1 VAKKSF
7 DDSIRD
13 RIQKYGVLVVVVVEK
28 IETVGPLM
36 ETLMKADVWGLELT
50 LRTPVA
56 LDALRI
62 IKKQYPGMLAG
73 IGTVLT
79 PEQVRV
85 IAEEGAD
92 FAVAPGTNRRVIE
105 ESLKLGLSFAPGIS
119 TASDIE
125 TALEYDFRLMKFF
138 PAELM
143 GGINYLNG
151 INGPYE
157 HLGIEYIPLGGLNEK
172 NMQDYLNQKRVAAVG
187 GSWIAKRDLL
197 GAKDWEAIFRNAEAA
212 RRIVKR
218 VRANE

>member
-1 VAKKSF
+1 MAKKSF

-13 RIQKYGVLVVVVVEK
+13 RIRTYGVLVVVVVEK

-79 PEQVRV
+79 PQQVRV

>member
-1 VAKKSF
+1 
-7 DDSIRD
+7 
-13 RIQKYGVLVVVVVEK
+13 
-28 IETVGPLM
+28 M
-36 ETLMKADVWGLELT
+36 
-50 LRTPVA
+50 RTPVA

>member
-1 VAKKSF
+1 MAKKSF

-13 RIQKYGVLVVVVVEK
+13 RIRKYGVLVVVVVEK

>member
-1 VAKKSF
+1 MAKKSF

-13 RIQKYGVLVVVVVEK
+13 RIRKYGVLVVVVVEK

-125 TALEYDFRLMKFF
+125 TALEYDFRLMKFS

-197 GAKDWEAIFRNAEAA
+197 GAKDWDAIFRNAEAA

>member
-1 VAKKSF
+1 MAKKSF

-13 RIQKYGVLVVVVVEK
+13 RIRKYGVLVVVVVEK

-85 IAEEGAD
+85 IEEEGAD

-138 PAELM
+138 PAELL

-197 GAKDWEAIFRNAEAA
+197 GAKDWDAIFRNAEAA

>member
-1 VAKKSF
+1 MAKKSF

-13 RIQKYGVLVVVVVEK
+13 RIRKYGVLVVVVVEK

-138 PAELM
+138 PAELL

>member
-1 VAKKSF
+1 MAKKSF

-13 RIQKYGVLVVVVVEK
+13 RIRKYGVLVVVVVEK

-79 PEQVRV
+79 PQQVRV

-125 TALEYDFRLMKFF
+125 TALEYDFRLMKFS

>member
-1 VAKKSF
+1 MAKKSF

-13 RIQKYGVLVVVVVEK
+13 RIRKYGVLVVVVVEK

-36 ETLMKADVWGLELT
+36 ETLIKADVWGLELT

>member
-1 VAKKSF
+1 MAKKSF

-13 RIQKYGVLVVVVVEK
+13 RIRKYGVLVVVVVEK

-138 PAELM
+138 PAELL

-197 GAKDWEAIFRNAEAA
+197 GAKDWDAIFRNAEAA

>member
-1 VAKKSF
+1 MAKKSF

-13 RIQKYGVLVVVVVEK
+13 RIRKYGVLVVVVVEK

-36 ETLMKADVWGLELT
+36 ETLIKADVWGLELT

-138 PAELM
+138 PAELL

-197 GAKDWEAIFRNAEAA
+197 GAKDWDAIFRNAEAA

>member
-1 VAKKSF
+1 MAKKSF

-13 RIQKYGVLVVVVVEK
+13 RIRKYGVLVVVVVEK

-79 PEQVRV
+79 PQQVRS

>member
-13 RIQKYGVLVVVVVEK
+13 RIRTYGVLVVVVVEK

-79 PEQVRV
+79 PQQVRV

>member
-1 VAKKSF
+1 MAKKSF

-13 RIQKYGVLVVVVVEK
+13 RIRKYGVLVVVVVEK

-36 ETLMKADVWGLELT
+36 ETLIKADVWGLELT

-125 TALEYDFRLMKFF
+125 TALEYDFRLMKFS

>member
-13 RIQKYGVLVVVVVEK
+13 RIRKYGVLVVVVVEK

-197 GAKDWEAIFRNAEAA
+197 GAKDWDAIFRNAEAA

>member
-1 VAKKSF
+1 MAKKSF

-13 RIQKYGVLVVVVVEK
+13 RIRKYGVLVVVVVEK

-138 PAELM
+138 PAELL
-143 GGINYLNG
+143 GGIDYLNG

-197 GAKDWEAIFRNAEAA
+197 GAKDWDAIFRNAEAA

>member
-1 VAKKSF
+1 MAKKSF

-13 RIQKYGVLVVVVVEK
+13 RIRKYGVLAVVVVEK

-79 PEQVRV
+79 PEQVRS

-105 ESLKLGLSFAPGIS
+105 ESLKLGLSFAPGIA

-138 PAELM
+138 PAELL

-197 GAKDWEAIFRNAEAA
+197 GAKDWDAIFRNAEAA

-218 VRANE
+218 LRANE